1 MKIKFLILVLT
12 LSYISIATKA
22 QFYIEPSIG
31 LQYPMCSI
39 QSGKFKNFR
48 ANTFDEL
55 FDWGLGFRMIK
66 SSGNELYMGINN
78 RSVGFSYGVTI
89 PKDLVKNP
97 YSSPKRKHSVSIG
110 MDQLSFSYRGSF
122 HKQIWEEKKKDDTP
136 KKHFQLTLKEG
147 IGISALYV
155 PDIYNLD
162 DSLKLDLVGF
172 YNDTIAYT
180 NKIKVIRNLGASI
193 DAFLT
198 LSLRN
203 NISNKEL
210 CSITIYYSK
219 GLVPLMK
226 NDVDYILNSRKG
238 TANLISRGSSLGFS
252 VQVPIKIGRK
262 QREQYP
268 ITHNKSS
275 E

>member
-1 MKIKFLILVLT
+1 MKFITIPLLFIS
-12 LSYISIATKA
+12 LSLKA

-48 ANTFDEL
+48 ANTMDEL

-66 SSGNELYMGINN
+66 PSGNELYLGINN

-89 PKDLVKNP
+89 PKPLVKNP
-97 YSSPKRKHSVSIG
+97 YGSPKRRHSISIG
-110 MDQLSFSYRGSF
+110 LDQLSFSYRGSF
-122 HKQIWEEKKKDDTP
+122 HKKIWKEKKKDDTN
-136 KKHFQLTLKEG
+136 KRHFQLTLKEG

-162 DSLKLDLVGF
+162 DSLKLDMVGF

-180 NKIKVIRNLGASI
+180 NNIKVIRNLGASI

-219 GLVPLMK
+219 GLFPLME

-238 TANLISRGSSLGFS
+238 TAHLISRGSSLGFS

-262 QREQYP
+262 QRIQNP

>member
-1 MKIKFLILVLT
+1 MRYILLLIVLIP
-12 LSYISIATKA
+12 LQLKA

-31 LQYPMCSI
+31 LQYPMCGN

-55 FDWGLGFRMIK
+55 FDWGLGFRMVK
-66 SSGNELYMGINN
+66 PTGNELYMGINN

-97 YSSPKRKHSVSIG
+97 YSSPKRRHSVSIG
-110 MDQLSFSYRGSF
+110 MDQLSFSYRGCF
-122 HKQIWEEKKKDDTP
+122 HKKIWQEKPKDDSN

-162 DSLKLDLVGF
+162 DSLKLDMVGF

-180 NKIKVIRNLGASI
+180 NNIKVIRNFGASV

-198 LSLRN
+198 LSFRN

-226 NDVDYILNSRKG
+226 NDVEYILNSRKG
-238 TANLISRGSSLGFS
+238 TAHLISRGSSLGFS
-252 VQVPIKIGRK
+252 VQVPIRIGRK
-262 QREQYP
+262 QKIQNPPTY
-268 ITHNKSS
+268 NK
-275 E
+275 